1 MKNETRQKYM
11 LIENADKTKS
21 KTQSNNIT
29 TIEVTKLFLICDC
42 EFTFV
47 LKRSW
52 KFNSLYLQN
61 IFVF

>member
-1 MKNETRQKYM
+1 M

-29 TIEVTKLFLICDC
+29 TIEVTKLFLISDC